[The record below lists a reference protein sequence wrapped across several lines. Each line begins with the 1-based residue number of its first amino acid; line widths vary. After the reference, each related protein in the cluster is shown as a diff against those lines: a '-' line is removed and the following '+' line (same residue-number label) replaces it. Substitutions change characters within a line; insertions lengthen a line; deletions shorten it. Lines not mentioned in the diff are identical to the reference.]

1 MPKRLTEIAE
11 KLRSEIAEQ
20 HEARE
25 TALAEARKIIQ
36 LSAKTIKHVHRG
48 NFEDAKKLLE
58 EAETRARRVAKTL
71 AKYPGILYAP
81 YFQDSLKEYAE
92 AALFT
97 SIVQNQPLPTPLAL
111 GVLPQA
117 YLNGLSEAASECR
130 RYALDVLRRGDP
142 EEAKRLA
149 DDMEDIYDELVTFD
163 YPDALMA
170 NLRRNVDA
178 LRAVLERT
186 QSDLAVT
193 SMQLELIQEL
203 KKQNRTK

>member
-1 MPKRLTEIAE
+1 MPKRLAEIAA
-11 KLRSEIAEQ
+11 KLRNEIAQQ

-48 NFEDAKKLLE
+48 KFEDAKRLLE
-58 EAETRARRVAKTL
+58 EAETTARRVAKTL
-71 AKYPGILYAP
+71 HKYPGILYAP

-97 SIVQNQPLPTPLAL
+97 AIVQNQPLPTPTTL

-130 RYALDVLRRGDP
+130 RYALDLLRRGDP
-142 EEAKRLA
+142 EKAKRLA

-163 YPDALMA
+163 YPDALMS
-170 NLRRNVDA
+170 NLRRNVDS

-193 SMQLELIQEL
+193 SMQLDLIQEL
-203 KKQNRTK
+203 KKQNRSR